1 MASELKFLRGSYT
14 KWSSLTKD
22 ADSFYIVEHRNESN
36 EFVKYDLYLGDKFLC
51 DGVSKEDLANAV
63 NNLVNGAGE
72 GYNTL
77 KDLETK
83 VKALET
89 AVGTGSTVADKITA
103 AIEKLDAEFNVTSD
117 GGFVTVKV
125 IEADGKLTNVAVTT
139 NDIASAKKLSD
150 LEAAVGA
157 VFNSTDTVAK
167 AIAANKTAIDTLKGD
182 ATTEGSVA
190 KAVADAKASIISG
203 ASSDYNTLGKLEKKV
218 KDVASAAKSYEIKA
232 ITSGL
237 KANVKE
243 AYGLFDEDGKQSGA
257 TINIY
262 KDSSLKSVELVSEKP
277 AEGEE
282 GQEGYVPS
290 ATGQF
295 LKFTYLTTEGQDND
309 VYLDVSSFLSESEFG
324 HGLDVSSDGVVSVNV
339 ANATKTN
346 TSALVDSGKNFLEFE
361 ADGDGN
367 KALAV
372 RSIDT
377 DSTVL
382 QKDIVVAGMTDQFG
396 AGNYANGNVIKAGT
410 DVYTILQNI
419 LCKELYPE
427 SVTSTQGNI
436 TSSVAQPTISLSQ
449 SGTVT
454 YGTPCTLNSV
464 TCGALTVTPTPSTV
478 TGLTYGYSAADDDK
492 ADSSGTT
499 ITKNVTSSITD
510 ATYDLAVSFTG
521 FNGQTGI
528 TTTGAG
534 KDACKIEN
542 TALGFITMGENKI
555 SVTQTGPAVMGEIEK
570 IESGYTVSNLG
581 NTDASKKY
589 SAVSALSKQLDR
601 PTSTQSQTI
610 TGVLPCFYN
619 ISNGALVDNA
629 TTQMSLTTGKTFT
642 EISVPSE
649 VKAQKHFM
657 FDFPADRTVSTFK
670 VKDLQGNYVTFEA
683 AYTQDTEVE
692 KEINGIR
699 MKYKRL
705 QTTGSFVGD
714 GMYQIEL
721 STNLNTATIN
731 NVVKNN

>member
-1 MASELKFLRGSYT
+1 MANELKFLRGSYT
-14 KWSSLTKD
+14 KWSGLTKNP
-22 ADSFYIVEHRNESN
+22 DSFYIVEHRNESN

-51 DGVSKEDLANAV
+51 DGVSKADLANAV
-63 NNLVNGAGE
+63 TNLVNGAGE

-77 KDLETK
+77 KGLETK

-89 AVGTGSTVADKITA
+89 AVGTGGTVADKITA
-103 AIEKLDAEFNVTSD
+103 AIEKLDATVTSD
-117 GGFVTVKV
+117 GGGFVTVQV
-125 IEADGKLTNVAVTT
+125 TETDGKLTNVAVTT

-157 VFNSTDTVAK
+157 GFTSSATVADKIAYNK
-167 AIAANKTAIDTLKGD
+167 ADIDVIKGEG
-182 ATTEGSVA
+182 EGSIK

-218 KDVASAAKSYEIKA
+218 NDVAAAAKSYEIKA

-237 KANVKE
+237 SANVRE
-243 AYGLFDEDGKQSGA
+243 AYKLVDEDGKQSGP

-262 KDSSLKSVELVSEKP
+262 NDSALQSVALVDTKP

-282 GQEGYVPS
+282 GQDGYVPS
-290 ATGQF
+290 KQGQF
-295 LKFTYLTTEGQDND
+295 LMFDYLTTNNEHNI
-309 VYLDVSSFLSESEFG
+309 VYLDVSSFLAESEFG
-324 HGLDVSSDGVVSVNV
+324 DGLDVVNGNVSVNV
-339 ANATKTN
+339 GADTDTN
-346 TSALVDSGKNFLEFE
+346 KNFLDLE

-377 DSTVL
+377 DSTIL
-382 QKDIVVAGMTDQFG
+382 QKDIVVAGMSSQFG
-396 AGNYANGNVIKAGT
+396 AGNYKNNDRIPAGT
-410 DVYTILQNI
+410 DIYTILQNI

-427 SVTSTQGNI
+427 SVKSTQGNI

-449 SGTVT
+449 SGIVT

-464 TCGALTVTPTPSTV
+464 TCGALTVTPTPSKV

-499 ITKNVTSSITD
+499 ITKNVTSSITN
-510 ATYDLAVSFTG
+510 ANYDLAVSFTG
-521 FNGQTGI
+521 FNGQASINATGE
-528 TTTGAG
+528 G

-555 SVTQTGPAVMGEIEK
+555 SVTQTGPAVRGEIEK

-589 SAVSALSKQLDR
+589 SAVAALSKQLDR
-601 PTSTQSQTI
+601 PTSSDSKTI

-619 ISNGALVDNA
+619 ISNGSLIDGA
-629 TTQMSLTTGKTFT
+629 TVQMSLTTGKTFT

-649 VKAQKHFM
+649 NVAKKHFM

-670 VKDLQGNYVTFEA
+670 VKDLQGKYVTFEA
-683 AYTQDTEVE
+683 AYTQNKEVE
-692 KEINGIR
+692 KVINGIK
-699 MKYKRL
+699 MNYKRL
-705 QTTGSFVGD
+705 QTTGDFVGS
-714 GMYQIEL
+714 GVYKIEL

>member
-1 MASELKFLRGSYT
+1 MANELKFLRGSYT
-14 KWSSLTKD
+14 KWSGLTKNP
-22 ADSFYIVEHRNESN
+22 DSFYIVEHRNESN

-51 DGVSKEDLANAV
+51 DGVSKADLANAV
-63 NNLVNGAGE
+63 TNLVNGAGE

-77 KDLETK
+77 KGLETK

-89 AVGTGSTVADKITA
+89 AVGTGGTVAAQITA
-103 AIEKLDAEFNVTSD
+103 AIEKLDATVTSD
-117 GGFVTVKV
+117 GGGFVTVQV
-125 IEADGKLTNVAVTT
+125 TETDGKLTNVAVTT

-157 VFNSTDTVAK
+157 GFTSSDTVADKIADNK
-167 AIAANKTAIDTLKGD
+167 ADIDVIKGEG
-182 ATTEGSVA
+182 EGSIK

-218 KDVASAAKSYEIKA
+218 NDVAAAAKSYEIKA

-237 KANVKE
+237 SANVKE
-243 AYGLFDEDGKQSGA
+243 AYGLFDEDGQQSGA

-262 KDSSLKSVELVSEKP
+262 NDSALQSVKLVGTKP

-282 GQEGYVPS
+282 GQDGYVPS
-290 ATGQF
+290 KQGQF
-295 LKFTYLTTEGQDND
+295 LMFDYLTTKGEPNV
-309 VYLDVSSFLSESEFG
+309 VYLDVSSFLAESEFG
-324 HGLDVSSDGVVSVNV
+324 DGLDVVNGNVSVNV
-339 ANATKTN
+339 GADTGTN
-346 TSALVDSGKNFLEFE
+346 KNFLDLE

-377 DSTVL
+377 DSTIL
-382 QKDIVVAGMTDQFG
+382 QKDIVVAGMSSQFG
-396 AGNYANGNVIKAGT
+396 AGNYKNNDRIPAGT
-410 DVYTILQNI
+410 DIYTILQNI

-427 SVTSTQGNI
+427 SVKSTQGNI

-449 SGTVT
+449 SGIVT
-454 YGTPCTLNSV
+454 YGTKCTLNSV
-464 TCGALTVTPTPSTV
+464 TCGALTVTPTPSKV

-499 ITKNVTSSITD
+499 ITKNVTSSITN
-510 ATYDLAVSFTG
+510 ANYDLAVSFTG
-521 FNGQTGI
+521 FNGQASINATGE
-528 TTTGAG
+528 G

-555 SVTQTGPAVMGEIEK
+555 SVTQTGPAVRGEIEK

-589 SAVSALSKQLDR
+589 SAVAALSKQLDR
-601 PTSTQSQTI
+601 PTSSDSKTI

-619 ISNGALVDNA
+619 ISNGSLIDGA
-629 TTQMSLTTGKTFT
+629 TVQMSLTTGKTFT

-649 VKAQKHFM
+649 NVAKKHFM

-670 VKDLQGNYVTFEA
+670 VKDLQGKYVTFEA
-683 AYTQDTEVE
+683 AYTQDTEVK
-692 KEINGIR
+692 KEINGIK
-699 MKYKRL
+699 MNYKRL
-705 QTTGSFVGD
+705 QTTGDFVGS
-714 GMYQIEL
+714 GVYKIEL

>member
-1 MASELKFLRGSYT
+1 MANELKFLRGSYT
-14 KWSSLTKD
+14 KWSTLQTKD
-22 ADSFYIVEHRNESN
+22 ANSFYIVEEQDGRFS
-36 EFVKYDLYLGDKFLC
+36 LYLGDKFLC
-51 DGVSKEDLANAV
+51 DGVSKADLTTAIT
-63 NNLVNGAGE
+63 NLVSGATE

-77 KDLETK
+77 GGLQTK
-83 VKALET
+83 VQALET
-89 AVGTGSTVADKITA
+89 AVGTGGSVAAQITA
-103 AIEKLDAEFNVTSD
+103 AIEKLDATVTSD
-117 GGFVTVKV
+117 DSGFVTVKV
-125 IEADGKLTNVAVTT
+125 IETDGKLTDVSVTT

-150 LEAAVGA
+150 LEAAVGTG
-157 VFNSTDTVAK
+157 FNPTDTVAK
-167 AIAANKTAIDTLKGD
+167 AIAANKTAIE
-182 ATTEGSVA
+182 TEVTNREQAVA
-190 KAVADAKASIISG
+190 KAKEDILGTVSP
-203 ASSDYNTLGKLEKKV
+203 DYNTLGKLEKKV
-218 KDVASAAKSYEIKA
+218 NDVAGAAKSYEIKA
-232 ITSGL
+232 VTTGL
-237 KANVKE
+237 DANVQA
-243 AYGLFDEDGKQSGA
+243 AYALFDEDGYQSGA

-262 KDSSLKSVELVSEKP
+262 KDSALQSVELVSEKP

-295 LKFTYLTTEGQDND
+295 LKFTYLTTKGETNI
-309 VYLDVSSFLSESEFG
+309 VHLDVSSFLSESEFG
-324 HGLDVSSDGVVSVNV
+324 DGLDVSSDGVVSVNV
-339 ANATKTN
+339 ANATKVN
-346 TSALVDSGKNFLEFE
+346 TVATVKSGKNFLKLET
-361 ADGDGN
+361 DGDG

-410 DVYTILQNI
+410 DIYTILQNI

-427 SVTSTQGNI
+427 SVRSTQGNI

-499 ITKNVTSSITD
+499 ITKNVTSSITN
-510 ATYDLAVSFTG
+510 ANYDLAVSFTG

-555 SVTQTGPAVMGEIEK
+555 SVTQTGPVVKGVIEK

-589 SAVSALSKQLDR
+589 SAVAALSKQLDR

-610 TGVLPCFYN
+610 IGVLPCFYN
-619 ISNGALVDNA
+619 ISDGALVDEA
-629 TTQMSLTTGKTFT
+629 TTQMSLITGTTFT
-642 EISVPSE
+642 NISVPSE
-649 VKAQKHFM
+649 NVAKKHFM
-657 FDFPADRTVSTFK
+657 FDFPADRSVSTFK
-670 VKDLQGNYVTFEA
+670 VKDLQGKYVTFEA
-683 AYTQDTEVE
+683 AYTQNEEVE
-692 KEINGIR
+692 KVINGIR
-699 MKYKRL
+699 MNYKRL
-705 QTTGSFVGD
+705 QTTGDFVGS

>member
-1 MASELKFLRGSYT
+1 MANELKFLKGLYT
-14 KWSSLTKD
+14 NWTGITKNP
-22 ADSFYIVEHRNESN
+22 DSFYIVEHRNESN

-51 DGVSKEDLANAV
+51 DGVSKEDLTKAV
-63 NNLVNGAGE
+63 SNLVNGATE

-77 KDLETK
+77 GGLQTK
-83 VKALET
+83 VQALET
-89 AVGTGSTVADKITA
+89 AVGTGGTVAAQITA
-103 AIEKLDAEFNVTSD
+103 AIEKLDATVTSD
-117 GGFVTVKV
+117 GGGFVTVQV
-125 IEADGKLTNVAVTT
+125 TETDGKLTNVAVTT

-157 VFNSTDTVAK
+157 GFTSSDTVADKIADNK
-167 AIAANKTAIDTLKGD
+167 ADIDVIKGEG
-182 ATTEGSVA
+182 EGSIK

-218 KDVASAAKSYEIKA
+218 NDVAAAAKSYEIKA

-237 KANVKE
+237 SANVKE
-243 AYGLFDEDGKQSGA
+243 AYGLFDEDGQQSGA

-262 KDSSLKSVELVSEKP
+262 NDSALQSVKLVGTKP

-282 GQEGYVPS
+282 GQDGYVPS
-290 ATGQF
+290 KQGQF
-295 LKFTYLTTEGQDND
+295 LMFDYLTTKGEPNV
-309 VYLDVSSFLSESEFG
+309 VYLDVSSFLAESEFG
-324 HGLDVSSDGVVSVNV
+324 DGLDVVGGIVSVNV
-339 ANATKTN
+339 ADPTKANTVATVK
-346 TSALVDSGKNFLEFE
+346 SGKNFLELE
-361 ADGDGN
+361 ADGGGN

-382 QKDIVVAGMTDQFG
+382 QKEIVVAGMSGQFG
-396 AGNYANGNVIKAGT
+396 AGNYKNNDKIPAGT
-410 DVYTILQNI
+410 DIYTILQNI
-419 LCKELYPE
+419 LCKELYPT

-436 TSSVAQPTISLSQ
+436 TSSVDKPTISLSQ
-449 SGTVT
+449 SGIVT
-454 YGTPCTLNSV
+454 YGTKCTLNSV
-464 TCGALTVTPTPSTV
+464 TCGALTVTPTPSKV

-499 ITKNVTSSITD
+499 ITKNVTSSITN
-510 ATYDLAVSFTG
+510 ANYDLAVSFTG
-521 FNGQTGI
+521 FNGQASINATGE
-528 TTTGAG
+528 G

-555 SVTQTGPAVMGEIEK
+555 SVTQTGPAVRGEIEK

-589 SAVSALSKQLDR
+589 SAVAALSKQLDR
-601 PTSTQSQTI
+601 PTSSDSKTI

-619 ISNGALVDNA
+619 ISNGSLIDGA
-629 TTQMSLTTGKTFT
+629 TVQMSLTTGKTFT

-649 VKAQKHFM
+649 NVAKKHFM

-670 VKDLQGNYVTFEA
+670 VKDLQGKYVTFEA
-683 AYTQDTEVE
+683 AYTQDTEVK
-692 KEINGIR
+692 KEINGIK
-699 MKYKRL
+699 MNYKRL
-705 QTTGSFVGD
+705 QTTGDFVGS
-714 GMYQIEL
+714 GVYKIEL

>member
-1 MASELKFLRGSYT
+1 MANELKFLKGPYT
-14 KWSSLTKD
+14 NWTGITKNP
-22 ADSFYIVEHRNESN
+22 DSFYIVEHRNESDA
-36 EFVKYDLYLGDKFLC
+36 FVKYDLYLGDKFLC

-63 NNLVNGAGE
+63 TNLVNGAGE

-77 KDLETK
+77 KGLETK

-89 AVGTGSTVADKITA
+89 AVGTGGSVAAQITA
-103 AIEKLDAEFNVTSD
+103 AIEKLDATVTSD
-117 GGFVTVKV
+117 GGGFVTVQV
-125 IEADGKLTNVAVTT
+125 TEADGKLTNVAVTT

-157 VFNSTDTVAK
+157 GFTSTDTVAK

-190 KAVADAKASIISG
+190 KSVADAKKALIDG
-203 ASSDYNTLGKLEKKV
+203 ATAGYDTLGKLEQKV

-282 GQEGYVPS
+282 NQEGYVPS

-295 LKFTYLTTEGQDND
+295 LKFTYLTTEGKDNV

-324 HGLDVSSDGVVSVNV
+324 HGLDVSADGVVSVNV

-361 ADGDGN
+361 ADGVGN
-367 KALAV
+367 QALAV

-382 QKDIVVAGMTDQFG
+382 QKEIVVAGMSGQFG
-396 AGNYANGNVIKAGT
+396 AGNYKNKDRIPAGT
-410 DVYTILQNI
+410 DIYTILQNI

-427 SVTSTQGNI
+427 SVTLTQGNI
-436 TSSVAQPTISLSQ
+436 TSSVAKPTISLSQ
-449 SGTVT
+449 SSTVTT

-464 TCGALTVTPTPSTV
+464 TCGALSVKTTASTV
-478 TGLTYGYSAADDDK
+478 TDLTYGYSSVDDDS
-492 ADSSGTT
+492 ADSTSTT

-528 TTTGAG
+528 TATGEG

-555 SVTQTGPAVMGEIEK
+555 SVTQTGPAVRGEIEK

-589 SAVSALSKQLDR
+589 SAVAALSKQVDR

-619 ISNGALVDNA
+619 ISNGSLVNDA

-692 KEINGIR
+692 KEINGIK
-699 MKYKRL
+699 MNYKRL

>member
-1 MASELKFLRGSYT
+1 MANELKFLRGSYT
-14 KWSSLTKD
+14 KWSGLTKNP
-22 ADSFYIVEHRNESN
+22 DSFYIVEHRNESN

-51 DGVSKEDLANAV
+51 DGVSKEDLTKAV
-63 NNLVNGAGE
+63 SNLVNGATE

-77 KDLETK
+77 GGLQTK
-83 VKALET
+83 VQALET
-89 AVGTGSTVADKITA
+89 AVGTGGTVAAQITA
-103 AIEKLDAEFNVTSD
+103 AIEKLDATVTSD
-117 GGFVTVKV
+117 GGGFVTVQV
-125 IEADGKLTNVAVTT
+125 TETDGKLTNVAVTT

-157 VFNSTDTVAK
+157 GFTSSATVADKIADNK
-167 AIAANKTAIDTLKGD
+167 ADIDVIKGEG
-182 ATTEGSVA
+182 EGSIK

-218 KDVASAAKSYEIKA
+218 NDVAAAAKSYEIKA

-237 KANVKE
+237 SANVKE
-243 AYGLFDEDGKQSGA
+243 AYGLFDEDGQQSGA

-262 KDSSLKSVELVSEKP
+262 NDSALQSVKLVGTKP

-282 GQEGYVPS
+282 GQDGYVPS
-290 ATGQF
+290 KQGQF
-295 LKFTYLTTEGQDND
+295 LMFDYLTTKGEPNV
-309 VYLDVSSFLSESEFG
+309 VYLDVSSFLAESEFG
-324 HGLDVSSDGVVSVNV
+324 DGLDVVGGIVSVNV
-339 ANATKTN
+339 ADPTKANTVATVK
-346 TSALVDSGKNFLEFE
+346 SGKNFLELE
-361 ADGDGN
+361 ADGGGN

-382 QKDIVVAGMTDQFG
+382 QKEIVVAGMSGQFG
-396 AGNYANGNVIKAGT
+396 AGNYKNNDKIPAGT
-410 DVYTILQNI
+410 DIYTILQNI
-419 LCKELYPE
+419 LCKELYPT

-449 SGTVT
+449 SGIVT
-454 YGTPCTLNSV
+454 YGTKCTLNSV
-464 TCGALTVTPTPSTV
+464 TCGALTVTPTPSKV

-499 ITKNVTSSITD
+499 ITKNVTSSITN
-510 ATYDLAVSFTG
+510 ANYDLAVSFTG
-521 FNGQTGI
+521 FNGQASINATGE
-528 TTTGAG
+528 G

-555 SVTQTGPAVMGEIEK
+555 SVTQTGPAVRGEIEK

-589 SAVSALSKQLDR
+589 SAVAALSKQLDR
-601 PTSTQSQTI
+601 PTSSDSKTI

-619 ISNGALVDNA
+619 ISNGSLIDGA
-629 TTQMSLTTGKTFT
+629 TVQMSLTTGKTFT

-649 VKAQKHFM
+649 NVAKKHFM

-670 VKDLQGNYVTFEA
+670 VKDLQGKYVTFEA
-683 AYTQDTEVE
+683 AYTQDTEVK
-692 KEINGIR
+692 KEINGIK
-699 MKYKRL
+699 MNYKRL
-705 QTTGSFVGD
+705 QTTGDFVGS
-714 GMYQIEL
+714 GVYKIEL

>member
-1 MASELKFLRGSYT
+1 MANELKFLRGSYT
-14 KWSSLTKD
+14 KWSGLTKNP
-22 ADSFYIVEHRNESN
+22 DSFYIVEHRNESN

-51 DGVSKEDLANAV
+51 DGVSKADLANAV
-63 NNLVNGAGE
+63 TNLVNGAGE

-77 KDLETK
+77 KGLETK

-89 AVGTGSTVADKITA
+89 AVGTGGTVAAQITA
-103 AIEKLDAEFNVTSD
+103 AIEKLDATVTSD
-117 GGFVTVKV
+117 GGGFVTVQV
-125 IEADGKLTNVAVTT
+125 TETDGKLTNVAVTT

-157 VFNSTDTVAK
+157 GFTSSDTVADKIADNK
-167 AIAANKTAIDTLKGD
+167 ADIDVIKGEG
-182 ATTEGSVA
+182 EGSIK

-218 KDVASAAKSYEIKA
+218 NDVAAAAKSYEIKA

-237 KANVKE
+237 SANVKE
-243 AYGLFDEDGKQSGA
+243 AYGLFDEDGQQSGA

-262 KDSSLKSVELVSEKP
+262 NDSALQSVKLVGTKP

-282 GQEGYVPS
+282 GQDGYVPS
-290 ATGQF
+290 KQGQF
-295 LKFTYLTTEGQDND
+295 LMFDYLTTKGEPNV
-309 VYLDVSSFLSESEFG
+309 VYLDVSSFLAESEFG
-324 HGLDVSSDGVVSVNV
+324 DGLDVVGGIVSVNV
-339 ANATKTN
+339 ADPTKANTVATVK
-346 TSALVDSGKNFLEFE
+346 SGKNFLELE
-361 ADGDGN
+361 ADGGGN

-382 QKDIVVAGMTDQFG
+382 QKEIVVAGMSGQFG
-396 AGNYANGNVIKAGT
+396 AGNYKNNDKIPAGT
-410 DVYTILQNI
+410 DIYTILQNI

-427 SVTSTQGNI
+427 SVKSTQGNI

-449 SGTVT
+449 SGIVT
-454 YGTPCTLNSV
+454 YGTKCTLNSV
-464 TCGALTVTPTPSTV
+464 TCGALTVTPTPSKV

-499 ITKNVTSSITD
+499 ITKNVTSSITN
-510 ATYDLAVSFTG
+510 ANYDLAVSFTG
-521 FNGQTGI
+521 FNGQASINATGE
-528 TTTGAG
+528 G

-555 SVTQTGPAVMGEIEK
+555 SVTQTGPAVRGEIEK

-589 SAVSALSKQLDR
+589 SAVAALSKQLDR
-601 PTSTQSQTI
+601 PTSSDSKTI

-619 ISNGALVDNA
+619 ISNGSLIDGA
-629 TTQMSLTTGKTFT
+629 TVQMSLTTGKTFT

-649 VKAQKHFM
+649 NVAKKHFM

-670 VKDLQGNYVTFEA
+670 VKDLQGKYVTFEA
-683 AYTQDTEVE
+683 AYTQDTEVK
-692 KEINGIR
+692 KEINGIK
-699 MKYKRL
+699 MNYKRL
-705 QTTGSFVGD
+705 QTTGDFVGS
-714 GMYQIEL
+714 GVYKIEL

>member
-1 MASELKFLRGSYT
+1 MANELKFLRGSYT
-14 KWSSLTKD
+14 KWSGLTKNP
-22 ADSFYIVEHRNESN
+22 DSFYIVEHRNESN

-51 DGVSKEDLANAV
+51 DGVSKADLANAV
-63 NNLVNGAGE
+63 TNLVNGAGE

-77 KDLETK
+77 KGLETK

-89 AVGTGSTVADKITA
+89 AVGTGGTVAAQITA
-103 AIEKLDAEFNVTSD
+103 AIEKLDATVTSD
-117 GGFVTVKV
+117 GGGFVTVQV
-125 IEADGKLTNVAVTT
+125 TETDGKLTNVAVTT

-157 VFNSTDTVAK
+157 GFTSSATVADKIADNK
-167 AIAANKTAIDTLKGD
+167 ADIDVIKGEG
-182 ATTEGSVA
+182 EGSIK

-218 KDVASAAKSYEIKA
+218 NDVAAAAKSYEIKA

-237 KANVKE
+237 SANVKE
-243 AYGLFDEDGKQSGA
+243 AYGLFDEDGQQSGA

-262 KDSSLKSVELVSEKP
+262 NDSALQSVKLVGTKP

-282 GQEGYVPS
+282 GQDGYVPS
-290 ATGQF
+290 KQGQF
-295 LKFTYLTTEGQDND
+295 LMFDYLTTKGEPNV
-309 VYLDVSSFLSESEFG
+309 VYLDVSSFLAESEFG
-324 HGLDVSSDGVVSVNV
+324 DGLDVVNGNVSVNV
-339 ANATKTN
+339 GADTGTN
-346 TSALVDSGKNFLEFE
+346 KNFLDLE

-377 DSTVL
+377 DSTIL
-382 QKDIVVAGMTDQFG
+382 QKDIVVAGMSSQFG
-396 AGNYANGNVIKAGT
+396 AGNYKNNDRIPAGT
-410 DVYTILQNI
+410 DIYTILQNI

-427 SVTSTQGNI
+427 SVKSTQGNI

-449 SGTVT
+449 SGIVT
-454 YGTPCTLNSV
+454 YGTKCTLNSV
-464 TCGALTVTPTPSTV
+464 TCGALTVTPTPSKV

-499 ITKNVTSSITD
+499 ITKNVTSSITN
-510 ATYDLAVSFTG
+510 ANYDLAVSFTG
-521 FNGQTGI
+521 FNGQASINATGE
-528 TTTGAG
+528 G

-555 SVTQTGPAVMGEIEK
+555 SVTQTGPAVRGEIEK

-589 SAVSALSKQLDR
+589 SAVAALSKQLDR
-601 PTSTQSQTI
+601 PTSSDSKTI

-619 ISNGALVDNA
+619 ISNGSLIDGA
-629 TTQMSLTTGKTFT
+629 TVQMSLTTGKTFT

-649 VKAQKHFM
+649 NVAKKHFM

-670 VKDLQGNYVTFEA
+670 VKDLQGKYVTFEA
-683 AYTQDTEVE
+683 AYTQDTEVK
-692 KEINGIR
+692 KEINGIK
-699 MKYKRL
+699 MNYKRL
-705 QTTGSFVGD
+705 QTTGDFVGS
-714 GMYQIEL
+714 GVYKIEL

>member
-1 MASELKFLRGSYT
+1 MANELKFLKGLYT
-14 KWSSLTKD
+14 NWTGITKNP
-22 ADSFYIVEHRNESN
+22 DSFYIVEHRNESN

-51 DGVSKEDLANAV
+51 DGVSKEDLTKAV
-63 NNLVNGAGE
+63 SNLVNGATE

-77 KDLETK
+77 GGLQTK
-83 VKALET
+83 VQALET
-89 AVGTGSTVADKITA
+89 AVGTGGTVAAQITA
-103 AIEKLDAEFNVTSD
+103 AIEKLDATVTSD
-117 GGFVTVKV
+117 GGGFVTVQV
-125 IEADGKLTNVAVTT
+125 TETDGKLTNVAVTT

-157 VFNSTDTVAK
+157 GFTSSATVADKIAYNK
-167 AIAANKTAIDTLKGD
+167 ADIDVIKGEG
-182 ATTEGSVA
+182 EGSIK

-218 KDVASAAKSYEIKA
+218 NDVAAAAKSYEIKA

-237 KANVKE
+237 SANVRE
-243 AYGLFDEDGKQSGA
+243 AYKLVDEDGKQSGA

-262 KDSSLKSVELVSEKP
+262 NDSALQSVALVDTKP

-282 GQEGYVPS
+282 GQDGYVPS
-290 ATGQF
+290 KQGQF
-295 LKFTYLTTEGQDND
+295 LMFDYLTTNNEHNI
-309 VYLDVSSFLSESEFG
+309 VYLDVSSFLAESEFG
-324 HGLDVSSDGVVSVNV
+324 DGLDVVNGNVSVNV
-339 ANATKTN
+339 GADTGTN
-346 TSALVDSGKNFLEFE
+346 KNFLDLE

-377 DSTVL
+377 DSTIL
-382 QKDIVVAGMTDQFG
+382 QKDIVVAGMSSQFG
-396 AGNYANGNVIKAGT
+396 AGNYKNNDRIPAGT
-410 DVYTILQNI
+410 DIYTILQNI

-427 SVTSTQGNI
+427 SVKSTQGNI

-449 SGTVT
+449 SGIVT

-464 TCGALTVTPTPSTV
+464 TCGALTVTPTPSKV

-499 ITKNVTSSITD
+499 ITKNVTSSITN
-510 ATYDLAVSFTG
+510 ANYDLAVSFTG
-521 FNGQTGI
+521 FNGQASINATGE
-528 TTTGAG
+528 G

-555 SVTQTGPAVMGEIEK
+555 SVTQTGPAVRGEIEK

-589 SAVSALSKQLDR
+589 SAVAALSKQLDR
-601 PTSTQSQTI
+601 PTSSDSKTI

-619 ISNGALVDNA
+619 ISNGSLIDGA
-629 TTQMSLTTGKTFT
+629 TVQMSLTTGKTFT

-649 VKAQKHFM
+649 NVAKKHFM
-657 FDFPADRTVSTFK
+657 LDFPADRTVSTFK
-670 VKDLQGNYVTFEA
+670 VKDLQGKYVTFEA

-692 KEINGIR
+692 KEINGIK
-699 MKYKRL
+699 MNYKRL
-705 QTTGSFVGD
+705 QTTGDFVGS
-714 GMYQIEL
+714 GVYKIEL